1 MERNNTKLIVVSQHA
16 MMSWG
21 PIFFQFFEQ
30 CHCSDRFSVC
40 GFEEFLLH
48 REYGNPYIIVLDS
61 EDDCLQAANIL
72 HNFSVCVMNY
82 DLPVKLDTKKLDKC
96 RVLTYST
103 SSDNADFT
111 ARNAHCI
118 QEFGCAFEIVG
129 VGVIGRIKLRTAE
142 PDDVKTA
149 LMGASVC
156 LACGIPFADVLTS
169 LNMLAVG
176 V

>member
-16 MMSWG
+16 MMTWG
-21 PIFFQFFEQ
+21 PILEQLFEQ

-48 REYGNPYIIVLDS
+48 SEYGTPYIIVLDS

-96 RVLTYST
+96 KVLTYST
-103 SSDNADFT
+103 SV
-111 ARNAHCI
+111 I
-118 QEFGCAFEIVG
+118 MQILQQEMRIVFKNLG
-129 VGVIGRIKLRTAE
+129 VHLKLL
-142 PDDVKTA
+142 A
-149 LMGASVC
+149 LV
-156 LACGIPFADVLTS
+156 
-169 LNMLAVG
+169 
-176 V
+176 

>member
-1 MERNNTKLIVVSQHA
+1 
-16 MMSWG
+16 
-21 PIFFQFFEQ
+21 
-30 CHCSDRFSVC
+30 
-40 GFEEFLLH
+40 
-48 REYGNPYIIVLDS
+48 
-61 EDDCLQAANIL
+61 
-72 HNFSVCVMNY
+72 MNY

-142 PDDVKTA
+142 PDDVKNSFN
-149 LMGASVC
+149 GCVC
-156 LACGIPFADVLTS
+156 LFGLRYTFCGCINIFKYACGRRIKGLYEFSRYVKLK
-169 LNMLAVG
+169 G
-176 V
+176 G

>member
-1 MERNNTKLIVVSQHA
+1 MELSNTKLIVMSQNA
-16 MMSWG
+16 NLTWG
-21 PIFFQFFEQ
+21 PILEQLFEQ
-30 CHCSDRFSVC
+30 CHCGDRFSVC
-40 GFEEFLLH
+40 DFDEYKAH
-48 REYGNPYIIVLDS
+48 YEYGAPYIVVLDS
-61 EDDCLQAANIL
+61 EDDCMQAANIL
-72 HNFSVCVMNY
+72 CDFSVCVMNY
-82 DLPVKLDTKKLDKC
+82 DLPVKLDTKELDKC

-149 LMGASVC
+149 LLGASVC
-156 LACGIPFADVLTS
+156 LACGIPFADVLTA

>member
-1 MERNNTKLIVVSQHA
+1 MERSNTKLIVMSQHTTLT
-16 MMSWG
+16 WG
-21 PIFFQFFEQ
+21 PILEQLLEQ
-30 CHCSDRFSVC
+30 CHCSERFSVC
-40 GFEEFLLH
+40 GFEEYLSH
-48 REYGNPYIIVLDS
+48 SECGVPYAVVLDS
-61 EDDCLQAANIL
+61 EDDCRQAANIL
-72 HNFSVCVMNY
+72 HHFSVCVMNY
-82 DLPVKLDTKKLDKC
+82 DLPVKLDVKQLDRC

-103 SSDNADFT
+103 TSDSADFT

-149 LMGASVC
+149 LMSASMC
-156 LACGIPFADVLTS
+156 IACGIPFADVLTS

>member
-16 MMSWG
+16 MMTWG
-21 PIFFQFFEQ
+21 PILEQLFEQ

-48 REYGNPYIIVLDS
+48 SEYGTPY
-61 EDDCLQAANIL
+61 IL

-96 RVLTYST
+96 KVLTYST

>member
-16 MMSWG
+16 MMTWG
-21 PIFFQFFEQ
+21 PILEQLFEQ

-111 ARNAHCI
+111 DSHRC
-118 QEFGCAFEIVG
+118 
-129 VGVIGRIKLRTAE
+129 
-142 PDDVKTA
+142 
-149 LMGASVC
+149 
-156 LACGIPFADVLTS
+156 
-169 LNMLAVG
+169 
-176 V
+176 

>member
-1 MERNNTKLIVVSQHA
+1 MEQNNTKLIVMSQSA
-16 MMSWG
+16 TLTWG
-21 PIFFQFFEQ
+21 PILEQLFEQ
-30 CHCSDRFSVC
+30 CHCGDKFFIC
-40 GFEEFLLH
+40 GFEEYKTH
-48 REYGNPYIIVLDS
+48 CQYGNPYIIVLDS
-61 EDDCLQAANIL
+61 EDDCMKAVPIL
-72 HNFSVCVMNY
+72 HDFSVCVMNY
-82 DLPVKLDTKKLDKC
+82 DLPVTLDTKVLDKC

-103 SSDNADFT
+103 SSDHADFT

-142 PDDVKTA
+142 SDDVKTA

-156 LACGIPFADVLTS
+156 LACGIPFADVLTA